1 MARKKRQKDDM
12 HCGSAFRA
20 ARERR
25 GYTRETIAARADIS
39 DRFLASVE
47 RDERTPSFGTFI
59 KIVQA
64 IGCSAD
70 EIINPPLAV
79 GASDTD
85 DFMRL
90 YSQCSDR
97 DKKLLR
103 ALVDKM
109 LDEKH
114 TFDGG

>member
-1 MARKKRQKDDM
+1 MARKKRQKEDG
-12 HCGSAFRA
+12 HYGPYIRA

-25 GYTRETIAARADIS
+25 HYTRETIAARSDIS

-47 RDERTPSFGTFI
+47 REDRTPSFGTFI
-59 KIVQA
+59 KIVHA

-70 EIINPPLAV
+70 EIINPPLV
-79 GASDTD
+79 VETSDTD

-90 YSQCSDR
+90 YRQCSDR

-103 ALVDKM
+103 ALVEKM
-109 LDEKH
+109 LDENH
-114 TFDGG
+114 TSDGG